1 MAMLPLIALYNYDN
15 TLFDE
20 LAVPD
25 KTDLDASLPYIDNVQ
40 SLSKAD
46 LIAELLGEL
55 GELTPVYNKPDLL
68 RSMIGTWS
76 RIWKPVWVKLWQTE
90 ILKYN
95 PIWNKDGS
103 YTEERTGS
111 NSGSGSTNYG
121 RTDTHSVTGF
131 DTNSYS
137 PDTQE
142 QAGGIDRSQSAGSYK
157 ETLKRTEQGNI
168 GVTTTQAMLKEE
180 REAAVFSVYQYIIE
194 AFKKRFCIMIY

>member
-1 MAMLPLIALYNYDN
+1 MAILPLIALYNYES

-20 LAVPD
+20 LTLPAVS
-25 KTDLDASLPYIDNVQ
+25 DLDEDLPYIDNVQ
-40 SLSKAD
+40 ALSKED
-46 LIAELLGEL
+46 LITELLGEI
-55 GELTPVYNKPDLL
+55 GELTPVYTDPAVL
-68 RSMIGTWS
+68 RPMIGTWS
-76 RIWKPVWVKLWQTE
+76 RIWKPVWVKLWQTQL
-90 ILKYN
+90 LKYN

-103 YTEERTGS
+103 YTEDRTGS

-121 RTDTHSVTGF
+121 RTDTHSVTGY

-142 QAGGIDRSQSAGSYK
+142 QAGGVDSSQSAGSYK

-180 REAAVFSVYQYIIE
+180 REAAAFSVYQYIIE